1 MKKITCE
8 MCGSTD
14 LIKKDGIFECQ
25 SCGTKY
31 SVEEAKKMMVE
42 GKVDV
47 SGSTV
52 KVDDSNKI
60 ENYLTMAQNAFD
72 SSNQQEAENYCNRII
87 EIDANN
93 YRAWLIKGKAAGW
106 QSTIAN
112 IRFGEAINCFEK
124 AISNAPEENKNDVKK
139 ESIDEIRKLLNAL
152 NQLACGHYIDYPSEE
167 NANSIINSLALV
179 KDSIDEFKKS
189 TSEDVDFSED
199 DLKLA
204 LDINSAVVTAYSQ
217 TIYREYV
224 GDEGH
229 PDKFDFEQ
237 FRDRAIAANS
247 LLDMCSLFA
256 TSDKQSQ
263 ITIYKNKL
271 QILEELVKASSFTK
285 EYLSSGGSYWR
296 VEYTLND
303 VTKQKIVDM
312 IMEAHNKIKE
322 LDPTYV
328 IPDRKTIKTKQG
340 CYVATCVYGSYD
352 CPQVWTLRRF
362 RDYKLA
368 QTWYGRIFIKTYY
381 AVSPTIVK
389 LFGETKWFKKIW
401 KEKLDKLVNRLQSEG
416 IKDTPYNDK
425 EW

>member
-14 LIKKDGIFECQ
+14 LIKKDGVFECQ

-47 SGSTV
+47 SGSIV

-152 NQLACGHYIDYPSEE
+152 NQLACGHYIDYPSEG

-189 TSEDVDFSED
+189 TAEDVDFSED
-199 DLKLA
+199 DLKLG

-247 LLDMCSLFA
+247 LLDMCLLFA

-296 VEYTLND
+296 VEYTLTD

-312 IMEAHNKIKE
+312 IMEVHNKIKE

-368 QTWYGRIFIKTYY
+368 ETWYGRIFIKTYY

-389 LFGETKWFKKIW
+389 LFGETKWFKKLWRGKI
-401 KEKLDKLVNRLQSEG
+401 DKLVNKLQSEG

>member
-124 AISNAPEENKNDVKK
+124 AISNAPEENKNDAKK

-152 NQLACGHYIDYPSEE
+152 NQLACGHYIDYPSEG

-189 TSEDVDFSED
+189 TSENVDFSED

-247 LLDMCSLFA
+247 LLDMCLLFA

-296 VEYTLND
+296 VEYTLTD

-368 QTWYGRIFIKTYY
+368 ETWYGRIFIKTYY

>member
-152 NQLACGHYIDYPSEE
+152 NQLACGHYIDYPSEG

-189 TSEDVDFSED
+189 TAEDVDFSED
-199 DLKLA
+199 DLKLG

-247 LLDMCSLFA
+247 LLDMCLLFA

-312 IMEAHNKIKE
+312 IMEVHNKIKE

-368 QTWYGRIFIKTYY
+368 ETWYGRIFIKTYY

-389 LFGETKWFKKIW
+389 LFGETKWFKKLWRGKI
-401 KEKLDKLVNRLQSEG
+401 DKLVNKLQSEG

>member
-14 LIKKDGIFECQ
+14 LIKKDGVFECQ